1 MERIVAQVSADIR
14 AKYEKGQREHGGN
27 LWMKPRMLEN
37 AIEEVL
43 DLAVYLFTMREQ
55 IERGVDQRTCL
66 RGDHEQTG
74 PACSDAASPRTD
86 DLVGH
91 TAAYRSGD

>member
-1 MERIVAQVSADIR
+1 MNEANREHMERIVAQVSADIR

-43 DLAVYLFTMREQ
+43 DLAVYLYTLR
-55 IERGVDQRTCL
+55 DQLATTTPSKP
-66 RGDHEQTG
+66 E
-74 PACSDAASPRTD
+74 PSD
-86 DLVGH
+86 VCV
-91 TAAYRSGD
+91 